1 MKRRLAFVLLTLAS
15 ACATP
20 SIAQVAVQPQ
30 PRTGRHVLF
39 VGDSLTHG
47 RYTPVRT
54 YRSDLVVDENF
65 GQQGARAESEQETGP
80 WGGVPAMVAVLAG
93 EVGQSWD
100 VHLEAISKTSL
111 EKNFAAAPAVIAQAK
126 WDVVVLQ
133 EISARPLPPAL
144 SENGNGDPARFSR
157 SVETIERAVHA
168 AAPAAQVFLYETW
181 PRGDAPASVA
191 AVGAAYHQAYASAA
205 AQDGH
210 IAGVAPVGDAWLRA
224 FAAGVASADP
234 SGGNAQVP
242 SLYYGLPAGHAER
255 RRAPDALHPS
265 AAGAYL
271 AALVLSQRIS
281 GVDVRTLGA
290 RERVAA
296 DLGIPPSVAVA
307 LQGVAS
313 STVNNP

>member
-1 MKRRLAFVLLTLAS
+1 VKRRWALVLLTSAS
-15 ACATP
+15 ACAAP
-20 SIAQVAVQPQ
+20 SVAQVCAQA
-30 PRTGRHVLF
+30 RTVRHVLF

-47 RYTPVRT
+47 RYAPVRT
-54 YRSDLVVDENF
+54 YGADRVVDENF
-65 GQQGARAESEQETGP
+65 GQLGARAESEQEPGP
-80 WGGVPAMVAVLAG
+80 SGGIPAMVAVLAG
-93 EVGQSWD
+93 ELGQSWD
-100 VHLEAISKTSL
+100 VHLEAISKASL

-144 SENGNGDPARFSR
+144 SENGSGDPARFSR

-181 PRGDAPASVA
+181 PRGDAPASLT

-210 IAGVAPVGDAWLRA
+210 IAGVAPVGDAWLHA

-234 SGGNAQVP
+234 SGGSAQVP
-242 SLYYGLPAGHAER
+242 SLYHGLPAGNAER
-255 RRAPDALHPS
+255 RRTPDALHPS
-265 AAGAYL
+265 VSGAYL
-271 AALVLSQRIS
+271 AALVLVQRIS
-281 GVDVRTLGA
+281 EVDVRTLGA
-290 RERVAA
+290 KERVAA
-296 DLGIPPSVAVA
+296 DLGIPPSVAAA

-313 STVNNP
+313 RTVNSP